1 MEIFLLNRFFPRG
14 LWCLGLE
21 FHAKGKVEWGSLEA
35 VERFLQEG
43 LEGHYDFKAE
53 ADHGQYE
60 Q

>member
-1 MEIFLLNRFFPRG
+1 MLNRFFPRG